1 MSTQASNQ
9 KVNYLFNSI
18 VQIVNRFF
26 VLSLEYES
34 FYPLNVEIRNRPCT
48 FRTQVNGK
56 QTIVKH
62 CNKLILGTF
71 RL

>member
-1 MSTQASNQ
+1 MSAQTSIQ

-34 FYPLNVEIRNRPCT
+34 FYPLNVEIRIRPCT
-48 FRTQVNGK
+48 LVPVGPK
-56 QTIVKH
+56 
-62 CNKLILGTF
+62 
-71 RL
+71 

>member
-48 FRTQVNGK
+48 LVP
-56 QTIVKH
+56 
-62 CNKLILGTF
+62 LG
-71 RL
+71 LK